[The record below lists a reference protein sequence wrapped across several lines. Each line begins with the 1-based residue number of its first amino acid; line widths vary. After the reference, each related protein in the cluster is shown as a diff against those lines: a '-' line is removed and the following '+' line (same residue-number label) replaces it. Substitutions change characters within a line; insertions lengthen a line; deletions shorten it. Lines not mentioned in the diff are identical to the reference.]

1 MLPLEDVKILDFMW
15 ALAGP
20 GTTRALADYG
30 ATVVRIES
38 GTRIDGSRTVGPFYK
53 NKAAHDGSGLFG
65 TYNACKLGLGLDL
78 NRTKAL
84 EVVLD
89 LVQWADVVCESFSP
103 KVMRAWKLD
112 YESLRAVKPDIIM
125 LSSCLMGQTGPMAG
139 FVGFGNMAAAVSGFY
154 NVCGWSDRSPSGP
167 FGAYTDYLA
176 PRFGAVSI
184 LTALD
189 YRRRT
194 GKGQHIDQSQAE
206 SALHFL
212 TPALLDCAANG
223 RVVEGLGND
232 DLNCAPHGVYPAAG
246 EDRWIAIACLNDE
259 QWRSLCSVMNKTE
272 IARNQNFS
280 SVSDRLRN
288 RAQLDDIIKTW
299 TSGLEAERVENL
311 LQSAGVPASVVQ
323 SSKDVCEDEQLEGRG
338 YLVEIDHDIQ
348 GRTVVEGA
356 RFKLSRTL
364 ARTPRQAPGV
374 GRDNHYVLQNI
385 LGYDDARIS
394 ELVASE
400 VLQ

>member
-30 ATVVRIES
+30 ATVIRIES
-38 GTRIDGSRTVGPFYK
+38 ATRIDGSRTVGPFYK

-65 TYNACKLGLGLDL
+65 TYNAGKLGLGLDL
-78 NRTKAL
+78 NKPKAR

-89 LVQWADVVCESFSP
+89 LVRWADVVCESYSP
-103 KVMRAWKLD
+103 KAMRGWKLD

-125 LSSCLMGQTGPMAG
+125 LSSCLMGQTGPTSG

-154 NVCGWSDRSPSGP
+154 NLCGWPDRSPSGP

-194 GKGQHIDQSQAE
+194 GKGQYIDQSQAE

-232 DLNCAPHGVYPAAG
+232 DLNYAPHGVYQAAG
-246 EDRWIAIACLNDE
+246 DDRWIAIACLNDE
-259 QWRSLCSVMNKTE
+259 QWRSLCSLMNRSE
-272 IARNQNFS
+272 LAGNQSFS
-280 SVSDRLRN
+280 TMSSRLTN
-288 RAQLDDIIKTW
+288 SAQLNDIIGKW
-299 TSGLEAERVENL
+299 TAGREAEMLENL
-311 LQSAGVPASVVQ
+311 LQGAGVPASVVQ
-323 SSKDVCEDEQLEGRG
+323 SSKDVCEDEQLADRG
-338 YLVEIDHDIQ
+338 YLVEIDHNIQ
-348 GRTVVEGA
+348 GRTVVEGS
-356 RFKLSRTL
+356 RFKLSRTP
-364 ARTPRQAPGV
+364 ARAPRQAPSV
-374 GRDNHYVLQNI
+374 GSDNQYVLQNI